1 MSLDDLENEVDDIL
15 QKIEVLEEKCDTLEI
30 CEKDDSCGSCESY
43 KKIEELSAKV
53 AEIEDKIEKLMEE
66 EEED

>member
-1 MSLDDLENEVDDIL
+1 MSLDDLENQVDDLL
-15 QKIEVLEEKCDTLEI
+15 QEIETLEEKCDTEEKCQEDGA
-30 CEKDDSCGSCESY
+30 CEKCETY
-43 KKIEELSAKV
+43 KKIEVLSAKV